1 MRYKSKFLKI
11 ILMGLLM
18 GRVFTQSAPFNVLLE
33 PVNIKGLGGL
43 QSFAFGQHEGKWL
56 IVGGRLDGLHRRQP
70 FAAFDLAGH
79 NTQLIV
85 VDPVNLQTW
94 TSSLSSLPSAIQ
106 EQLKSTNMEF
116 YQEGNTL
123 YVVGGYGYSAR
134 EGDHTTFGNLTAID
148 VPATIQSIINRTEI
162 KQFVRQISNPLFQV
176 TGGHLEKIYDTY
188 YLVGGQK
195 FIGRYNPMGPTH
207 GPGFTQDYT
216 NQIRKFKLDDDGTNL
231 VVQALASFTDAA
243 NLHRRDYNVTAQ
255 ILPNG
260 EEGLTAFSGVF
271 QTGFD
276 LPYLNCVN
284 IDSQGYQVNNDFSQ
298 YYNHYHCANIPIY
311 SKLKNEMHTLF
322 FGGIAQYY
330 DSAGILVQ
338 DNNVPFV
345 KTIARVTRDSR
356 GVMAEYK
363 LPIEMPALLGAGS
376 EFILNEK
383 IAVYDNGVIKLD
395 EITQD
400 SIDLGYLYGGISSSA
415 ANIFWVNDGVESTA
429 SSQIFKVKLIRN
441 SGTRVHEIN
450 KQSFGSLKLMAYPN
464 PNDGNFILKY
474 HLKKSTDV
482 KISIYSI
489 HGRIIE
495 TKIFP
500 NMPPGDHSYEKRM
513 DAQLKEGGCL
523 LVVETAYEK
532 ATQKIIIEP

>member
-1 MRYKSKFLKI
+1 
-11 ILMGLLM
+11 
-18 GRVFTQSAPFNVLLE
+18 
-33 PVNIKGLGGL
+33 
-43 QSFAFGQHEGKWL
+43 
-56 IVGGRLDGLHRRQP
+56 
-70 FAAFDLAGH
+70 
-79 NTQLIV
+79 
-85 VDPVNLQTW
+85 
-94 TSSLSSLPSAIQ
+94 
-106 EQLKSTNMEF
+106 
-116 YQEGNTL
+116 
-123 YVVGGYGYSAR
+123 
-134 EGDHTTFGNLTAID
+134 
-148 VPATIQSIINRTEI
+148 
-162 KQFVRQISNPLFQV
+162 
-176 TGGHLEKIYDTY
+176 
-188 YLVGGQK
+188 
-195 FIGRYNPMGPTH
+195 
-207 GPGFTQDYT
+207 
-216 NQIRKFKLDDDGTNL
+216 
-231 VVQALASFTDAA
+231 
-243 NLHRRDYNVTAQ
+243 
-255 ILPNG
+255 
-260 EEGLTAFSGVF
+260 
-271 QTGFD
+271 
-276 LPYLNCVN
+276 
-284 IDSQGYQVNNDFSQ
+284 
-298 YYNHYHCANIPIY
+298 
-311 SKLKNEMHTLF
+311 
-322 FGGIAQYY
+322 
-330 DSAGILVQ
+330 
-338 DNNVPFV
+338 
-345 KTIARVTRDSR
+345 
-356 GVMAEYK
+356 
-363 LPIEMPALLGAGS
+363 PIEMPALLGAGS

>member
-18 GRVFTQSAPFNVLLE
+18 GRAYTQSAPFNVLLE

-94 TSSLSSLPSAIQ
+94 TSSISSLPSAIQ

-123 YVVGGYGYSAR
+123 YVVGGYGYSAM
-134 EGDHTTFGNLTAID
+134 EGDHTTFGTLTAID
-148 VPATIQSIINRTEI
+148 VPATINAIIKHSEI

-176 TGGHLEKIYDTY
+176 TGGHLEKIYDNY

-216 NQIRKFKLDDDGTNL
+216 NQIRKFKLSDDGSNL
-231 VVQALASFTDAA
+231 VVQTLNSFTDAA

-271 QTGFD
+271 QTDFD
-276 LPYLNCVN
+276 LPCLNCVN

-298 YYNHYHCANIPIY
+298 YYNHYHCANVPIY

-363 LPIEMPALLGAGS
+363 LPTEMPALLGAGS
-376 EFILNEK
+376 EFILSEK

-395 EITQD
+395 EIINDT
-400 SIDLGYLYGGISSSA
+400 SDLGYIFGGISSSA

-441 SGTRVHEIN
+441 SSTRIHEIN
-450 KQSFGSLKLMAYPN
+450 EQSYGSLKLMAYPN

-474 HLKKSTDV
+474 HLKKSADV

-489 HGRIIE
+489 QGRIIE
-495 TKIFP
+495 TKIFL
-500 NMPPGDHSYEKRM
+500 NMPPGDHSYERRM
-513 DAQLKEGGCL
+513 DAQVKEGGCL
-523 LVVETAYEK
+523 LVVETDYEK